1 MNKPAMNKP
10 MAFIDLAKQRSYLG
24 DSVNRAIQRV
34 LTHGNYI
41 MGPEVR
47 ELEDAL
53 SSFCG
58 AKHALTCSN
67 GTDALGLILMA
78 FGVGANDAVFC
89 PSFTFAATAEAVAWF
104 GATPVFVDVDENSFN
119 MDAASLDA
127 GIRLAKAKGLKAV
140 GVISVDLFGQP
151 ADYDA
156 IEAICKTH
164 RLWLLSDAAQSFGAS
179 YKGRKIGT
187 IGAAT
192 ATSFFPAKPLGCYGD
207 GGAVFTDDDDFVGIL
222 KSLRVH
228 GQGSDKY
235 DNLRIG
241 LNGRLD
247 TLQAAILL
255 EKLRIFPEE
264 IERRE
269 RVAVRYNENLEGIA
283 HVPQV
288 MKGAASVWAQY
299 TIRVPAQR
307 REALAAGL
315 KARGIP
321 TAIHYPKPLHRQTA
335 YRIYP
340 VADNGLPVSDRIA
353 GEVMSLPMHPYLEEA
368 EQDLIIAAL
377 KAELC

>member
-1 MNKPAMNKP
+1 M
-10 MAFIDLAKQRSYLG
+10 
-24 DSVNRAIQRV
+24 
-34 LTHGNYI
+34 
-41 MGPEVR
+41 
-47 ELEDAL
+47 
-53 SSFCG
+53 
-58 AKHALTCSN
+58 
-67 GTDALGLILMA
+67 
-78 FGVGANDAVFC
+78 
-89 PSFTFAATAEAVAWF
+89 
-104 GATPVFVDVDENSFN
+104 
-119 MDAASLDA
+119 
-127 GIRLAKAKGLKAV
+127 
-140 GVISVDLFGQP
+140 
-151 ADYDA
+151 
-156 IEAICKTH
+156 
-164 RLWLLSDAAQSFGAS
+164 
-179 YKGRKIGT
+179 
-187 IGAAT
+187 
-192 ATSFFPAKPLGCYGD
+192 
-207 GGAVFTDDDDFVGIL
+207 
-222 KSLRVH
+222 RVH

-235 DNLRIG
+235 DNVRIG

-264 IERRE
+264 IQRRE
-269 RVAVRYNENLEGIA
+269 KVAIRYNENLEGIA

-288 MKGAASVWAQY
+288 VKGAASVWAQY

-307 REALAAGL
+307 REAVAVGL